1 MGTMPIFLRLV
12 NLFWCMFAR
21 AAHRPFQNKIL
32 WMSSKPRLIVHIN
45 GKYKNLI
52 EILYR
57 SKGAPEK
64 LAHPLLFLSADRTQ
78 NLNHTTCNGKDECSM
93 KNVKVILWGLG
104 AMGGGIGKMLCKK
117 QGVDIVGAID
127 IGAKLG
133 KSLYDVVPGIER
145 GDREDVI
152 VGTAEEMAYPQAQE
166 PELAAKLDEIAR
178 RNGVTVLGTGINPGL
193 IMDLLVILWTGAC
206 ESVDHIVSR
215 RVNSLSPFGPAVMEE
230 QGIGLEVAEFE
241 KRKAAGTMTGHVG
254 FAESI
259 RMITDALGWK
269 LDKFEQDME
278 PIVTDVD
285 RKSPYGF
292 AAAGHVAGV
301 AMKGWGTVDGQV
313 KIEMDHPQQIEPE
326 QVGIHTGDYVEI
338 QGIPPVN
345 MVNTPEIEGG
355 IGTMAMIM
363 NCIPHVIN
371 ARPGLKTMVDIPVPH
386 AIMGDMRDMI
396 DEDCKLV
403 K

>member
-1 MGTMPIFLRLV
+1 MVVCTNSFTRDVYDKLV
-12 NLFWCMFAR
+12 FVM
-21 AAHRPFQNKIL
+21 
-32 WMSSKPRLIVHIN
+32 
-45 GKYKNLI
+45 
-52 EILYR
+52 
-57 SKGAPEK
+57 
-64 LAHPLLFLSADRTQ
+64 
-78 NLNHTTCNGKDECSM
+78 
-93 KNVKVILWGLG
+93 
-104 AMGGGIGKMLCKK
+104 
-117 QGVDIVGAID
+117 
-127 IGAKLG
+127 
-133 KSLYDVVPGIER
+133 ER
-145 GDREDVI
+145 GMNVI
-152 VGTAEEMAYPQAQE
+152 TSAEEMAYPQAQE

-230 QGIGLEVAEFE
+230 QGIGLGVAEFE

-345 MVNTPEIEGG
+345 MVNSPEIEGG

-396 DEDCKLV
+396 EEDCKLV